1 MQHIHRPPLES
12 VKYYC
17 NMSDAALRE
26 LLALAP
32 EERKLQIWSSAE
44 PTVLRTLESRGYA
57 EAAFS

>member
-1 MQHIHRPPLES
+1 MES